1 MATFRFAAAQ
11 FHSGCDLAE
20 NLATVEKWAEKAKAA
35 GAHILITPENSNRE
49 RDFFAGGKPSKDLA
63 WERSEPLTG
72 TFVSGCRALAKR
84 LGVYL
89 VVGVDYRGERKP
101 VVYIGQ
107 LLIGPTGDI
116 LHVHKKHVLWD
127 YEYTLFQPA
136 DDELEVV
143 STPIGKLALHV
154 CADQIVPDVPRVL
167 ALKGAEVYCNS
178 LNSRG
183 PDEKRVHIPLR
194 AIENGVWHV
203 SSNTVGNPSNE
214 GLLWPWTGGS
224 QVVAPDGTVLVE
236 ASEEK
241 DDMIWADI
249 CPARASRKDALPH
262 IVPDLFAWRRPELY
276 QVLGAPAGSVPAA
289 AMYGPVAPGSA
300 AAALPA
306 VQVAMMQLSKSPG
319 SGHTRLA
326 TEWMAARQVTYA
338 ARRGAQLGV
347 LPELFCFSRGEVA
360 RDPAGAVAYSRHVGD
375 ALSELAKRHNI
386 SGDSH
391 QCELQSRVC
400 GDATQKRTLLARR
413 HPGRGPGLPRGSPVP
428 HCLPLR
434 GRDGGG
440 EGGLP
445 QGPPRPRRAAVGGRR
460 GRPVPCLRLR
470 RGGPAGPHDRRRG
483 LDPRG
488 DAGACAAGGRGGGP
502 PVRLGPPRSRARRR
516 DRAVLREPR
525 AHRQCRPPGQPRR
538 SGQPGGVC
546 RRVPELRAHPPHEVL
561 TVPVAEVRGGGA
573 AARPPPPQ
581 GGPLQ
586 DDGVPPRRARHAGAQ
601 ALLGD
606 DRDGHRQ
613 ARRRRPEAG
622 QVLSPTVSVFPVPT
636 QPSASRLRPTAG
648 LPVCSRV
655 PSLQS
660 AVPAEGRG
668 TVPPSCSPAPPRGR

>member
-386 SGDSH
+386 WLVATLVEAPDSPGGRPFH
-391 QCELQSRVC
+391 TAFLYEGGTGAVKGAYRKAHLARDELQWAAA
-400 GDATQKRTLLARR
+400 GAAL
-413 HPGRGPGLPRGSPVP
+413 SPVFD
-428 HCLPLR
+428 C
-434 GRDGGG
+434 G
-440 EGGLP
+440 
-445 QGPPRPRRAAVGGRR
+445 AVGQ
-460 GRPVPCLRLR
+460 LALMI
-470 RGGPAGPHDRRRG
+470 
-483 LDPRG
+483 G
-488 DAGACAAGGRGGGP
+488 DEVWIPEVMRVLALQGAE
-502 PVRLGPPRSRARRR
+502 V
-516 DRAVLREPR
+516 V
-525 AHRQCRPPGQPRR
+525 
-538 SGQPGGVC
+538 
-546 RRVPELRAHPPHEVL
+546 AHPC
-561 TVPVAEVRGGGA
+561 
-573 AARPPPPQ
+573 
-581 GGPLQ
+581 
-586 DDGVPPRRARHAGAQ
+586 DWD
-601 ALLGD
+601 
-606 DRDGHRQ
+606 
-613 ARRRRPEAG
+613 RPEAAH
-622 QVLSPTVSVFPVPT
+622 VAATERCSENRVHIVSVARLDNPGGQGSQVAFAGEFQNFEPIPLMRYSQCQWQRYGVEEQLLVP
-636 QPSASRLRPTAG
+636 LRRREAHCKMMGFHLDVLATREPKLYSVMTATG
-648 LPVCSRV
+648 T
-655 PSLQS
+655 
-660 AVPAEGRG
+660 AKPAAAALRR
-668 TVPPSCSPAPPRGR
+668 AKF